1 MFLAIRAVSGH
12 LGGSPGSTG
21 PPLSGRLGGVWVLL
35 NGAKHSSA
43 GLGFRFCRGG
53 GNQAFRPLEQYL
65 VFSLHFDHIFAIFSK
80 SRIESFSAHLLEI
93 SLVNIRTFGTRI
105 PSGIAISDAHKIRE
119 GRFWGISGSLP
130 IDPRTC
136 PGAP

>member
-1 MFLAIRAVSGH
+1 MNIFGGIFRDTNQLKQNHLGEIKKPGFGAIRAVSGH

-65 VFSLHFDHIFAIFSK
+65 VFTLHFDHMFAIFSK
-80 SRIESFSAHLLEI
+80 SRDCQFLRAP
-93 SLVNIRTFGTRI
+93 IRN
-105 PSGIAISDAHKIRE
+105 
-119 GRFWGISGSLP
+119 
-130 IDPRTC
+130 
-136 PGAP
+136 